1 MEEEKRKE
9 NRTAEQG
16 LTAEAADRGL
26 GVVNQGQG
34 FSAVSAEAMKFL
46 ESSEEKKEDEG
57 ERQEFILTR
66 DTLAKRPAE
75 FGPTKELPKK
85 REGINKK
92 LVFGLLGA
100 IGVLF
105 VVVIGV
111 LVAVG
116 VQNNRE
122 VSLETGNSNEEKDS
136 KSALPSGVVPTLVVG
151 EPLSYNAVYIVDG
164 TIVTITG
171 EGVFE
176 SAKNGEVVFAVVNGG
191 KLQINGKIKIRK
203 TGEGEVSEDELKKY
217 DVYGMNSAIVVV
229 GEGSEV
235 SIDGATIEVD
245 APGAYGVVAVENW
258 NTKLNNTTITVQ
270 GGGVSGLAER
280 FGGKIELGGNVT
292 INGGSSNDGGGNDG
306 GVEN

>member
-66 DTLAKRPAE
+66 DTLAKRPVE

-122 VSLETGNSNEEKDS
+122 VSLGAEDEEPF
-136 KSALPSGVVPTLVVG
+136 LPSGAAIAVVNG
-151 EPLSYNAVYIVDG
+151 EVIKYRAANIVDG
-164 TIVTITG
+164 IHAIIDE
-171 EGVFE
+171 EGIYE
-176 SAKNGEVVFAVVNGG
+176 SRTDGEVVFLVINGG
-191 KLQINGKIKIRK
+191 ILTIKADVKIIKGSDENSGGI
-203 TGEGEVSEDELKKY
+203 TDDELTEK
-217 DVYGMNSAIVVV
+217 DLSVYGMNSAIVVV
-229 GEGSEV
+229 GEKSEV
-235 SIDGATIEVD
+235 SIEGATIEVD
-245 APGAYGVVAVENW
+245 APGAYGVVAVENQSV
-258 NTKLNNTTITVQ
+258 KLDNTTITIR
-270 GGGVSGLAER
+270 GNGASGWADR

-292 INGGSSNDGGGNDG
+292 INEKGSLGN
-306 GVEN
+306 

>member
-66 DTLAKRPAE
+66 DTLAKRPVE

>member
-66 DTLAKRPAE
+66 DTLAKRPVE

-122 VSLETGNSNEEKDS
+122 VSLGAEDEEPF
-136 KSALPSGVVPTLVVG
+136 LPSGAAIAVVNG
-151 EPLSYNAVYIVDG
+151 EVIKYRAANIVDG
-164 TIVTITG
+164 IHAIIDE
-171 EGVFE
+171 EGIYE
-176 SAKNGEVVFAVVNGG
+176 SRTDGEVVFLVINGG
-191 KLQINGKIKIRK
+191 ILTIKADVKIIKGSDENSGGI
-203 TGEGEVSEDELKKY
+203 TDDELTEK
-217 DVYGMNSAIVVV
+217 DLSVYGMNSAIVVV
-229 GEGSEV
+229 GEKSEV
-235 SIDGATIEVD
+235 SIEGATIEVD
-245 APGAYGVVAVENW
+245 APGAYGVVAVENQSV
-258 NTKLNNTTITVQ
+258 KLDNTTIPRR
-270 GGGVSGLAER
+270 GNGASGLAER

-292 INGGSSNDGGGNDG
+292 INEKGSLGN
-306 GVEN
+306 